1 MTLRWLPN
9 AISMLRIV
17 LIAPILYYILQ
28 DRHDLA
34 LILFFIAGFSDGLDG
49 YLAKNF
55 NWHTRLGALLDPVAD
70 KLLVAGSFVTLA
82 ITGLI
87 PVWLAIVVVFRD
99 VVIVGGAT
107 AYHFLIK
114 PVEGEPS
121 TVSKLN
127 TLLELFLVLFLL
139 SRAAYG
145 WPDDITIV
153 VLGAGV
159 FVTVI
164 VSGLDYVLAW
174 SKRARH
180 NNSEPGL
187 TS

>member
-9 AISMLRIV
+9 AISLLRIV
-17 LIAPILYYILQ
+17 LIAPILYFIVEN
-28 DRHDLA
+28 RHDLA
-34 LILFFIAGFSDGLDG
+34 LILFFVAGFSDGLDG
-49 YLAKNF
+49 YLAKTF
-55 NWHTRLGALLDPVAD
+55 GWHTRLGALLDPVAD
-70 KLLVAGSFVTLA
+70 KLLVAGCFITLA
-82 ITGLI
+82 VTGLI

-139 SRAAYG
+139 SRAVYG
-145 WPDDITIV
+145 WPDNITIV

-159 FVTVI
+159 FVTVV
-164 VSGLDYVLAW
+164 VSGVDYVLSW

-180 NNSEPGL
+180 RGETGEAV
-187 TS
+187 